1 MKYFAVI
8 GRMCG
13 DDEDSVEIM
22 TVPDEAAAKEEFKRR
37 MWEYTGIDDPEEL
50 AEAQEN
56 AEANGEGVFINHILT
71 SNAPIVDV

>member
-8 GRMCG
+8 GRMWG

-22 TVPDEAAAKEEFKRR
+22 AVENHEAAVEEFKRC

-50 AEAQEN
+50 KEAQEN
-56 AEANGEGVFINHILT
+56 AADNGQGVLISYVLSSST
-71 SNAPIVDV
+71 PIISE